1 MKKLEKNMI
10 INFINLFLGLFLF
23 FLFFTNFELN
33 STIANLLFPMC
44 VLVFGK
50 ISFRKLTKPQKSK
63 ILFYL
68 PSYILPIGFYVVKIL
83 IGLVFFM
90 STMFWISEEQNKT
103 RIQRSYSPNKIEY
116 CDVYH
121 YPVGAYSSGAG
132 RLRVFFVNRI
142 FPFVR
147 KELYYESSSHI
158 YIEVT
163 ENTESYYTNGF
174 DMIEWK
180 DKDNITI
187 FSVGK
192 DYTVNVRKIS
202 FFPYEIIKNLNSKE

>member
-1 MKKLEKNMI
+1 MKKLEKNII

-44 VLVFGK
+44 VFVLGK
-50 ISFRKLTKPQKSK
+50 TSYRKLTKPQKRK

-68 PSYILPIGFYVVKIL
+68 PSYILAIGFYVVKIL

-90 STMFWISEEQNKT
+90 GTIFWISEETNKT
-103 RIQRSYSPNKIEY
+103 RIQRCYSPNKTEY

-121 YPVGAYSSGAG
+121 YPVGAYSGGTG
-132 RLRVFFVNRI
+132 RLRVFLVNKF
-142 FPFVR
+142 FPILR
-147 KELYYESSSHI
+147 KEVYYEGKSHVFVV
-158 YIEVT
+158 EDP
-163 ENTESYYTNGF
+163 ESEYYTSEF
-174 DMIEWK
+174 DIIEWK

-187 FSVGK
+187 FSVENI
-192 DYTVNVRKIS
+192 VNVRKLS
-202 FFPYEIIKNLNSKE
+202 FFPYEIIKILCSKINT